1 MEEECVKIVLLFS
14 TIIVKNKEY
23 NCIDNISLN
32 AIILFINLGNTRK
45 TIYSSFLPLLK
56 SFLGVEELHK
66 CCEGNLSFLE
76 NRICRDENFYSK
88 KRKIK
93 FIIDPRKGARKRFSR
108 EIHFD
113 KTP

>member
-32 AIILFINLGNTRK
+32 AIILFINLGNTEK
-45 TIYSSFLPLLK
+45 ETIYSSFLPLLK

-66 CCEGNLSFLE
+66 CCEGNLIRVF
-76 NRICRDENFYSK
+76 SK
-88 KRKIK
+88 IEFVAMKI
-93 FIIDPRKGARKRFSR
+93 FIQRNEK
-108 EIHFD
+108 
-113 KTP
+113 

>member
-23 NCIDNISLN
+23 NCINNISLN

-56 SFLGVEELHK
+56 SFLDVEELHK
-66 CCEGNLSFLE
+66 CCEGNLI
-76 NRICRDENFYSK
+76 RV
-88 KRKIK
+88 
-93 FIIDPRKGARKRFSR
+93 FSR
-108 EIHFD
+108 IEFVAMKIFIQRNE
-113 KTP
+113 K

>member
-32 AIILFINLGNTRK
+32 AIILFINLGNTEK
-45 TIYSSFLPLLK
+45 ETIYSSFLPLLK

-66 CCEGNLSFLE
+66 CCEGNLIRVF
-76 NRICRDENFYSK
+76 SK
-88 KRKIK
+88 IEFVAMKI
-93 FIIDPRKGARKRFSR
+93 FIQRSEK
-108 EIHFD
+108 
-113 KTP
+113 

>member
-56 SFLGVEELHK
+56 SFLEKLHK
-66 CCEGNLSFLE
+66 CCEGNLI
-76 NRICRDENFYSK
+76 RV
-88 KRKIK
+88 
-93 FIIDPRKGARKRFSR
+93 FSR
-108 EIHFD
+108 IEFVAMKIFIQRSE
-113 KTP
+113 K